1 MRINGY
7 RKGRF
12 HKGNASRLGKLGV
25 AARAKKRM
33 EKAPDQT
40 PRRIPAGV
48 LLGVLQWH
56 AADGKARRWVIGQG
70 KRANGIRVTAQ
81 GKQVECGWDRLFQSL
96 RAKLARPKRRR
107 SGSFRWNRHNS
118 SLAGR

>member
-33 EKAPDQT
+33 ENPLDQE
-40 PRRIPAGV
+40 PRRLPAGE

-56 AADGKARRWVIGQG
+56 AADGTVRRWTIKQGQ
-70 KRANGIRVTAQ
+70 RMNGIRVTAQ
-81 GKQVECGWDRLFQSL
+81 GKTVECGWDHLFRSL
-96 RAKLARPKRRR
+96 RKKLSTPKRI
-107 SGSFRWNRHNS
+107 
-118 SLAGR
+118 LT

>member
-12 HKGNASRLGKLGV
+12 HKGNASRLGKLGA

-33 EKAPDQT
+33 ESPREED
-40 PRRIPAGV
+40 PRRVPTGE

-56 AADGKARRWVIGQG
+56 AADGTARRWTIKQGQ
-70 KRANGIRVTAQ
+70 RMNGIRVEAKGQRT
-81 GKQVECGWDRLFQSL
+81 ECGWDHLFRSLRKKLSTPKRLF
-96 RAKLARPKRRR
+96 
-107 SGSFRWNRHNS
+107 
-118 SLAGR
+118 

>member
-1 MRINGY
+1 MRISGY

-33 EKAPDQT
+33 ESPPNQE
-40 PRRIPAGV
+40 PRRVPAGE

-56 AADGKARRWVIGQG
+56 AADGTVRRWAIKQGQ
-70 KRANGIRVTAQ
+70 RVNGICVCAQ
-81 GKQVECGWDRLFQSL
+81 GKEVECGWDHLFRSL
-96 RAKLARPKRRR
+96 RKKLSTPKRI
-107 SGSFRWNRHNS
+107 
-118 SLAGR
+118 LT

>member
-12 HKGNASRLGKLGV
+12 HQGNASRLGKLGV

-33 EKAPDQT
+33 ENPPDQE
-40 PRRIPAGV
+40 PRRVPAGE

-56 AADGKARRWVIGQG
+56 AADGIMRRWTIQQGQ
-70 KRANGIRVTAQ
+70 RMNGIRVQAQ
-81 GKQVECGWDRLFQSL
+81 GKTVECGWDHLFRSL
-96 RAKLARPKRRR
+96 RKKLSIPKRI
-107 SGSFRWNRHNS
+107 
-118 SLAGR
+118 LT

>member
-25 AARAKKRM
+25 EARAKKRM
-33 EKAPDQT
+33 ESPREDD
-40 PRRIPAGV
+40 PRRVPAGE

-56 AADGKARRWVIGQG
+56 AGDGKVRRWTIRQG
-70 KRANGIRVTAQ
+70 ERMNGIQVCAQ
-81 GKQVECGWDRLFQSL
+81 GKVIECGWDRLF
-96 RAKLARPKRRR
+96 RGIRPKLATPKRILE
-107 SGSFRWNRHNS
+107 S
-118 SLAGR
+118 